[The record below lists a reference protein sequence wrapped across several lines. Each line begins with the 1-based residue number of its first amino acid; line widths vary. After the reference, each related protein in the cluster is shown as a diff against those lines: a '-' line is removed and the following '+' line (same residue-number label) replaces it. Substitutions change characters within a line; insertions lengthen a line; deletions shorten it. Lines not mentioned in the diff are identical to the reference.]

1 MGLYESRGNIS
12 KGAKDLIAKWQFLKT
27 QWDDPQAQ
35 DIEKET
41 LEQLEKDV
49 RTAAEAMDAM
59 KLIVGSAR
67 RECMQDS

>member
-1 MGLYESRGNIS
+1 MGLYESRGNLA
-12 KGAKDLIAKWQFLKT
+12 KGTKDLISKWQYLKT

-35 DIEKET
+35 EIEKET

-59 KLIVGSAR
+59 KLIVSSAR
-67 RECMQDS
+67 RDCAQGW